1 MTRRPVAKRRPSPAL
16 PTPAH
21 VPVAES
27 ALQEPHLP
35 APASAEAA
43 TEEQRHNL
51 VEDFAATLD
60 RRDDLDEDGRDF
72 LLQQYREAL
81 ENAADDLS
89 VSIPDR
95 MQWIET
101 VDALKASGLLSDEDS
116 NNLIRSFDEAMH
128 PLQSPEFKEALE
140 LATRMRDGGEE
151 SALAWLES
159 RRAKADSA
167 EETAAG
173 PVPEASPEH
182 ARRPVTGDR
191 RVRRPRGPPIG

>member
-1 MTRRPVAKRRPSPAL
+1 MTRRPVAKRRPSTAP
-16 PTPAH
+16 PTAAH
-21 VPVAES
+21 VPVAEP
-27 ALQEPHLP
+27 ALQEPH
-35 APASAEAA
+35 AAAQSSAEAA
-43 TEEQRHNL
+43 AEQQRRSL
-51 VEDFAATLD
+51 VEGFAATLD

-81 ENAADDLS
+81 ENASDDMS

-116 NNLIRSFDEAMH
+116 NNLIRSFDEALH

-151 SALAWLES
+151 SALEWLES

-167 EETAAG
+167 KDAAAG

-182 ARRPVTGDR
+182 ARRPPTGDR